1 MFYELDRS
9 IANTFSV
16 FTYVIMTPIWIFI
29 IIFACRQM
37 WKLYKRRKS
46 NGQKSWYFILLYS
59 TITFVLVTGNWLP
72 NKVYYEYLCY
82 QLSEDN
88 LRIYKTPEEWIK
100 ENQDLLSG
108 EPVKFK
114 INSKDDLPEKFK
126 RRLNFRSKNGYFTEI
141 TIYNSIF
148 SRLTKRQ
155 KIILDNRTGNIL
167 MSKDSILKS
176 IRFHSPPMVGTVGCE
191 YDYSKSSSIIE
202 GFSSI
207 KEGVSNLGNKL

>member
-1 MFYELDRS
+1 MFYELDQS

-16 FTYVIMTPIWIFI
+16 FTYVIMAPIWALI
-29 IIFACRQM
+29 IIFACRKM
-37 WKLYKRRKS
+37 WKLYKNRKS
-46 NGQKSWYFILLYS
+46 QGKKSWYFILLYS
-59 TITFVLVTGNWLP
+59 MITFVLVTGNWLP
-72 NKVYYEYLCY
+72 NEVYFEYLCR

-88 LRIYKTPEEWIK
+88 LKIYKTPEEWVK

-176 IRFHSPPMVGTVGCE
+176 IRFHSPPMVGTVGCQ
-191 YDYSKSSSIIE
+191 YDFSKSRAIEE

-207 KEGVSNLGNKL
+207 K